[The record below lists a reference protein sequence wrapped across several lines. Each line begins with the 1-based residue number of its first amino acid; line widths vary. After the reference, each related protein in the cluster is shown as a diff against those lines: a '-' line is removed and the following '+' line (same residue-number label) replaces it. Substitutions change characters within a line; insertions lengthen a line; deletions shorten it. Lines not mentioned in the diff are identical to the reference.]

1 MLGISYL
8 AKFKAYDNAALKLK
22 KIFSI
27 KIPIWD

>member
-1 MLGISYL
+1 MLGIFYL
-8 AKFKAYDNAALKLK
+8 TKFKAYDNAALKLK